1 MEFFVILLLVL
12 CIYFWMQNNSLRDQN
27 SNNRKSTNDKTIK
40 RNITYEETSSPNAR
54 ASQVTLRTQNN
65 NNPQTLSVSN
75 RRQSNNNSPTLSE
88 PKRRQSDNKEPTLSV
103 PNRRQNTEVP
113 KLNTGIP
120 GLDGPGVYHRLF
132 QFGQTGE
139 ALYLLYSRS
148 HNAYK
153 IGHSRPGDLEQRIRR
168 IQPEVPDI
176 ALEGLNVFTS
186 AQNAHNREQEI
197 LQIYSNKKYRGITGR
212 YAGRTEWLTVRPSR
226 PKSIKSIKKIEEEFN
241 KDKNSSA
248 QEIQVQDLYTFYLM
262 HSPNK
267 GMYYCSWCNSENLR
281 QKIITQQ
288 RKFSSDAYI
297 LSRMPFD
304 SQSKARA
311 TCNEFNKL
319 TNSYERQGRQEI
331 REWTEKT
338 NFLGKFRNWDEKG
351 RKV

>member
-27 SNNRKSTNDKTIK
+27 SNNRKTTNDKTIK

-75 RRQSNNNSPTLSE
+75 RRQSNNNSPTLSG

-103 PNRRQNTEVP
+103 PKRGQNTAVP

-132 QFGQTGE
+132 QFGETGE

-153 IGHSRPGDLEQRIRR
+153 IGRSRPSDLEQRIRR

-176 ALEGLNVFTS
+176 ALEGLNVFTN

-212 YAGRTEWLTVRPSR
+212 YAGRTEWLTVRPSK
-226 PKSIKSIKKIEEEFN
+226 PKSIKLIKKIEEEFKN
-241 KDKNSSA
+241 NQNSSA
-248 QEIQVQDLYTFYLM
+248 QEIKVQDLYTVYLM
-262 HSPNK
+262 YSPGK
-267 GMYYCSWCNSENLR
+267 RMYYCSWCNTNNLQ
-281 QKIITQQ
+281 QKEKAQQ
-288 RKFSSDAYI
+288 RKFSRDANI
-297 LSRMPFD
+297 
-304 SQSKARA
+304 
-311 TCNEFNKL
+311 
-319 TNSYERQGRQEI
+319 I
-331 REWTEKT
+331 RECHLTLSQKQELLVM
-338 NFLGKFRNWDEKG
+338 NLID
-351 RKV
+351 